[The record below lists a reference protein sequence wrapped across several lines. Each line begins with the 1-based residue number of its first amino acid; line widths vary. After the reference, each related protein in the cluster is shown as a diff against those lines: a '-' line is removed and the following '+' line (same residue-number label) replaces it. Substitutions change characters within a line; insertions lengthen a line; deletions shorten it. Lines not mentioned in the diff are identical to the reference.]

1 MEQKKKIKIA
11 IIVLAV
17 LLGLSLIALGVTLAR
32 NKSAGNAPA
41 TVLVPDNLITPDED
55 DNTGTGDGVGS
66 ATSGSQEQTSG
77 GSSSATSPQ
86 PSQNTPAASKQ
97 AVTIALYNRQ
107 ADENTPFQVGN
118 MFPGDAET
126 KYFRVQVSYHDQVT
140 VHFRATVR
148 PGYEK
153 LAEVMNVRVR
163 LLTTGEIMYDGLM
176 KTMPASVTHKLASQ
190 NTTTD
195 TLYYE
200 ITAYLD
206 TSVGNEYQNRDLIAD
221 LNWWVEETGNLTP
234 VPTGDTSVTVLWGL
248 LAACSGGI
256 LVFLLAAR
264 KRREENEN
272 G

>member
-107 ADENTPFQVGN
+107 ADDNTPVQVGN
-118 MFPGDAET
+118 MFPRDAET
-126 KYFRVQVSYHDQVT
+126 K
-140 VHFRATVR
+140 
-148 PGYEK
+148 
-153 LAEVMNVRVR
+153 
-163 LLTTGEIMYDGLM
+163 
-176 KTMPASVTHKLASQ
+176 
-190 NTTTD
+190 
-195 TLYYE
+195 
-200 ITAYLD
+200 
-206 TSVGNEYQNRDLIAD
+206 
-221 LNWWVEETGNLTP
+221 
-234 VPTGDTSVTVLWGL
+234 
-248 LAACSGGI
+248 
-256 LVFLLAAR
+256 
-264 KRREENEN
+264 
-272 G
+272 